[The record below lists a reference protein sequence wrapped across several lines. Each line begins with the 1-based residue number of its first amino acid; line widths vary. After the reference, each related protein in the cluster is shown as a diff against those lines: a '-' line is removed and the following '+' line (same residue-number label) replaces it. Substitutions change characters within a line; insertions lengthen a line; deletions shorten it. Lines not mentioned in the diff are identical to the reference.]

1 MARGDLRSGI
11 EREFGYLT
19 STGGLLT
26 YFPAWVRTYPRVRPW
41 VQAKLILAQ
50 LRKRAR
56 SHAA

>member
-1 MARGDLRSGI
+1 MAISVAVPP
-11 EREFGYLT
+11 E
-19 STGGLLT
+19 SQSKLLT
-26 YFPAWVRTYPRVRPW
+26 HLPAWVRTYPRVRLW